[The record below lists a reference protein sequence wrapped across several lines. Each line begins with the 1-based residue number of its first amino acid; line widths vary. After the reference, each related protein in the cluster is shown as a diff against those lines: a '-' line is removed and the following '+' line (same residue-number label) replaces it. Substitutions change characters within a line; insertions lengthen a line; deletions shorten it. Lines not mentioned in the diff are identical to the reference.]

1 MRSSRGEFSRR
12 LASALTVVALL
23 VVPGASAA
31 QQPAGAPEGAAPLE
45 VQAEPAPR
53 APTGLRAFAA
63 FDLNRMAAAESF
75 GAVVGSRDLTGFGAG
90 AEVLRLWSGLFARV
104 GVSRIRADGN
114 RVVVFGDES
123 VSVGV
128 ATTVR
133 MTPLELAG
141 GWRFGG
147 RRRVV
152 PYGGAGLVRL
162 TYEETTDFDQPN
174 EDTSETFLGS
184 LLFGGLDVQVAGP
197 LGFGAEVQHR
207 RLANAL
213 GTAGASAAFGE
224 NDLGGLTIRVWIGIG
239 R

>member
-1 MRSSRGEFSRR
+1 V
-12 LASALTVVALL
+12 LTVVVLL
-23 VVPGASAA
+23 IVPGAAAA
-31 QQPAGAPEGAAPLE
+31 QRTADAAQGAAPLE

-53 APTGLRAFAA
+53 VPIGLRVFAGV
-63 FDLNRMAAAESF
+63 DLNRMAASESF
-75 GAVVGSRDLTGFGAG
+75 GAVVGTRDLTGFGAG

-104 GVSRIRADGN
+104 GLSRIRADGN

-147 RRRVV
+147 RGRVV

-174 EDTSETFLGS
+174 EDTSDTFMGS

-224 NDLGGLTIRVWIGIG
+224 DDLGGLTIRVWIGIG